1 MLVRPGKLN
10 QRAVVEPS
18 DPEGGESA
26 ERIHANWPGTAEHGP
41 RPAHTTSRATPL
53 AARGLR
59 KAPRPAA

>member
-41 RPAHTTSRATPL
+41 RPAHTTSRATPWL
-53 AARGLR
+53 PGA
-59 KAPRPAA
+59 